1 MKIKNK
7 ISCKTC
13 MGEASSEALPAWA
26 KLQAKPCPVQIK
38 ETNKPMDVRCP
49 NKMKLV
55 QLVKDVPKD
64 PPPTNAK

>member
-1 MKIKNK
+1 
-7 ISCKTC
+7 

-49 NKMKLV
+49 NKIKLV
-55 QLVKDVPKD
+55 QLVKDVPYVVCFPNLLKLYGYIVI
-64 PPPTNAK
+64 PAF